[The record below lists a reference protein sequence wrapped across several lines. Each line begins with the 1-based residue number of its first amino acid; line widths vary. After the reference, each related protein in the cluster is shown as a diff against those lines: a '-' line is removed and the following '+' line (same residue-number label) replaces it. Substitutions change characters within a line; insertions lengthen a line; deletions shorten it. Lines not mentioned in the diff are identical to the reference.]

1 MKTSLVFDTSI
12 VGWKQTLTFRNE
24 CVVSE
29 GYNFSTGI
37 EQLKTEESDYFTKFL
52 SSKDKA
58 LERLDSLELPES
70 DVNISSNFDTN
81 SKLSFSPFYSKKSMI
96 SSEENIEHQN
106 REIIYFF

>member
-52 SSKDKA
+52 
-58 LERLDSLELPES
+58 
-70 DVNISSNFDTN
+70 
-81 SKLSFSPFYSKKSMI
+81 
-96 SSEENIEHQN
+96 
-106 REIIYFF
+106 

>member
-12 VGWKQTLTFRNE
+12 VGWKQTLTFGNE
-24 CVVSE
+24 CVSE
-29 GYNFSTGI
+29 GDNFSTGI

-81 SKLSFSPFYSKKSMI
+81 SELSFSPFYSKKSMI